1 MTGDLFQGAGF
12 LLSNQRFE
20 MPNLGALARHA
31 LPNVVQG
38 VLFPVGVFYLF
49 LWLAGMWGAIAAG
62 LAWSWLAVGYRVA
75 MRQRVPGLLLLGA
88 LGLTVRT
95 VIALATESVFIYFL
109 QPTLGTVAMGVAFLF
124 SVPAGRP
131 LAARLAGDF
140 LPMPG
145 WFSDHPAVRRFFMRI
160 TVLWAGI
167 HLATAGIA
175 LWLLISQPVAVYVAA
190 KTASTSMLWIAGIT
204 ASTVWFLRLLDR
216 HGLRTGT
223 VASS

>member
-1 MTGDLFQGAGF
+1 
-12 LLSNQRFE
+12 

-38 VLFPVGVFYLF
+38 VLLPVGVFYLF
-49 LWLAGMWGAIAAG
+49 LWLTGMWGAIVAG

-75 MRQRVPGLLLLGA
+75 TRQRVPGLLLLGA
-88 LGLTVRT
+88 LGLTART
-95 VIALATESVFIYFL
+95 AIALATESVFIYFL
-109 QPTLGTVAMGVAFLF
+109 QPTLGTIAMAVAFLF

-140 LPMPG
+140 FPMPG
-145 WFSDHPAVRRFFMRI
+145 WLSDHPAIRRSFIRI

-175 LWLLISQPVAVYVAA
+175 LWLLVSQPVPIYVAA
-190 KTASTSMLWIAGIT
+190 KTTSTSMLWLAGIT
-204 ASTVWFLRLLDR
+204 GSTLWFLRLIDR
-216 HGLRTGT
+216 HGLRTRT
-223 VASS
+223 ATPS